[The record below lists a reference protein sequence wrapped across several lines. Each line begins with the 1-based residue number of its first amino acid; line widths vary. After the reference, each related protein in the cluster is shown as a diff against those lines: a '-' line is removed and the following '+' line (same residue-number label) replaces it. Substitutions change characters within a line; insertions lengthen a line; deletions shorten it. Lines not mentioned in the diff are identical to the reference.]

1 MNDLETTFSLA
12 NLRRAY
18 KWILSNPDARYKNLF
33 RDSYSAY
40 ALASDSNLRRLRQD
54 LLSGHYEA
62 SHASKLF
69 FAQARVRGHWADALK
84 LPGFSEGCGGR
95 IPGVCLCGSGVGDR
109 IGDRE
114 DLLGY

>member
-1 MNDLETTFSLA
+1 MPRCKACRADFSATSGTLFA
-12 NLRRAY
+12 WHKLPLRIYLMAIAVFCNEV
-18 KWILSNPDARYKNLF
+18 KGKT
-33 RDSYSAY
+33 
-40 ALASDSNLRRLRQD
+40 
-54 LLSGHYEA
+54 
-62 SHASKLF
+62 
-69 FAQARVRGHWADALK
+69 RVRGHWADALK